1 MADTKDKTFI
11 GIDVSKYKLD
21 IFNSQSGE
29 FIEMDNTKAA
39 IRKYIRALGLSDELY
54 IVIDLTGGYEA
65 ECVNEFYSK
74 GFNVIRAEGRKVKSF
89 ARALG
94 VNAKTDKSDAYI
106 LAQYGEKC
114 FESLRLYKPYNNQ
127 IKKLVVRLGD
137 LKYLLQQEK
146 NRLKAPDN
154 MQIVVKSIKQL
165 ISVYEK
171 EITQLENE
179 IENIIENDDELKR
192 KYNLLIRQ
200 KGIGKKVAYVLLG
213 LLPELGCLNRRQT
226 AALAGVAPFA
236 KDSGTISGYRRT
248 GTGRKD
254 VKKALFIAALVA
266 IKYDEK
272 LKSFYSALIAR
283 GKKKMVALTAVMR
296 KIIITLNAICKQF
309 CV

>member
-1 MADTKDKTFI
+1 
-11 GIDVSKYKLD
+11 
-21 IFNSQSGE
+21 
-29 FIEMDNTKAA
+29 MDNTKAA
-39 IRKYIRALGLSDELY
+39 IRKYIRALVLSDELY

-127 IKKLVVRLGD
+127 IKKLVVRSGD

-146 NRLKAPDN
+146 NRLKALDN

-165 ISVYEK
+165 IGVYEK

-213 LLPELGCLNRRQT
+213 LLPEQGCLNRRQ
-226 AALAGVAPFA
+226 
-236 KDSGTISGYRRT
+236 
-248 GTGRKD
+248 
-254 VKKALFIAALVA
+254 IAALVA

-272 LKSFYSALIAR
+272 LNSVYSALIAR
-283 GKKKMVALTAVMR
+283 GKKR
-296 KIIITLNAICKQF
+296 KWSRRPP
-309 CV
+309 

>member
-74 GFNVIRAEGRKVKSF
+74 GFKVIRAEGRKVKSF

-94 VNAKTDKSDAYI
+94 INAKTDKSDAYI

-154 MQIVVKSIKQL
+154 MRIVIKSIKQL
-165 ISVYEK
+165 ISIYEK

-213 LLPELGCLNRRQT
+213 LLPELGCLNRRQI

-236 KDSGTISGYRRT
+236 KDSDTISGYRRT

-254 VKKALFIAALVA
+254 VKKALFICSPPFLF
-266 IKYDEK
+266 
-272 LKSFYSALIAR
+272 LPSPP
-283 GKKKMVALTAVMR
+283 
-296 KIIITLNAICKQF
+296 
-309 CV
+309 